1 VEVQTILAVK
11 EVKTIG
17 TTNFQNFKKKF
28 AKNLHNKK

>member
-17 TTNFQNFKKKF
+17 TTNTQIFKKKF
-28 AKNLHNKK
+28 TKNLHNKK